1 MSQKVSTLIELTT
14 GNVDDADLL
23 YIVDSS
29 VSQSKK
35 VLASSAYTYVLD
47 KLNTA
52 NRLVPTLTTS
62 ADFLDGSGAFSSPY
76 ITFPTGILKGAN
88 STAAPTAASSG
99 DLLTAIGNIP
109 VTSLN
114 SGTSAS
120 STTFWRGDAAWSQ
133 VALATDVTGNLPV
146 TNLNGGSGATIST
159 FWRGDGVWGSPVET
173 PSEISSTAVAV
184 NSVFADSLA
193 APTINTGTMYVQM
206 FTSALEAHLEVTGTI
221 RVATT
226 ASVNQIFGA
235 VFSSFSGALPQED
248 TTAQTGTYYGTGVMH
263 NTNLGIGGFIIPVV
277 LDFVSG
283 PNTIEVSNIKIP
295 SVITGPVDFS
305 FQGSMKYVKLP

>member
-14 GNVDDADLL
+14 GNVEDADLL

-62 ADFLDGSGAFSSPY
+62 TDFLDGSGAFSSPY

-146 TNLNGGSGATIST
+146 ANLNGGSGATSAT
-159 FWRGDGVWGSPVET
+159 FWRGDGGWGSPVET
-173 PSEISSTAVAV
+173 LNEISSTTVAL
-184 NSVFADSLA
+184 NSVFNDSLG
-193 APTINTGTMYVQM
+193 APTISAGTMYVQM
-206 FTSALEAHLEVTGTI
+206 FTSAVDAHLEVTGTI
-221 RVATT
+221 RVLST

-235 VFSSFSGALPQED
+235 RFSAFSSALPIED
-248 TTAQTGTYYGTGVMH
+248 IGGQSGTYYGTGVMH
-263 NTNLGIGGFIIPVV
+263 NSSLSLGGFIIPVV
-277 LDFVSG
+277 INVISEQQL
-283 PNTIEVSNIKIP
+283 IEVSNIKIP
-295 SVITGPVDFS
+295 AVISGGVDFS
-305 FQGSMKYVKLP
+305 FQGSMRYVVG

>member
-14 GNVDDADLL
+14 GNVDDADVL

-62 ADFLDGSGAFSSPY
+62 TDFLDGSGAFSSPY
-76 ITFPTGILKGAN
+76 ITFPTGILKGAG
-88 STAAPTAASSG
+88 STAAPTVATSG

-109 VTSLN
+109 VTNLN

-133 VALATDVTGNLPV
+133 VSLATDVTGNLPV
-146 TNLNGGSGATIST
+146 ANLNGGTAATSAT
-159 FWRGDGVWGSPVET
+159 FWRGDGGWASPTET
-173 PSEISSTAVAV
+173 PNEISSSTVAV
-184 NSVFADSLA
+184 NSVFADSLS
-193 APTINTGTMYVQM
+193 APTISSGTMYVQM
-206 FTSALEAHLEVTGTI
+206 FTTALDAHLEVTGTI
-221 RVATT
+221 TVSAT

-235 VFSSFSGALPQED
+235 MFTSFSGLPSENISGQS
-248 TTAQTGTYYGTGVMH
+248 GTYYGTGVMH
-263 NTNLGIGGFIIPVV
+263 NTNLASGGFIIPVV
-277 LDFVSG
+277 INVISG
-283 PNTIEVSNIKIP
+283 SDAIEVSNIKIP
-295 SVITGPVDFS
+295 AVISGSVSFS
-305 FQGSMKYVKLP
+305 FQGSMRYVAGS